1 MNLEVN
7 AKRRSVITTIGLLS
21 TVGLHPSAK
30 GMHRFID
37 TLTPCFSS
45 CTPVWTLSPSI
56 PGGPYCGPHN
66 VVSIPK
72 IEFYC
77 NVVHWRK
84 FHPAYIHTARHIH
97 TLYIVTTFQHFQ
109 WDEPLMW
116 CLYRQFLR
124 ASTRLKNENE
134 NYVYGYEISIGTLSH
149 VYEKIKTLICDIH
162 NWDTIDL
169 HPREP
174 IYCVF
179 GPESSETHEEFNLSI
194 IKWTYLKV
202 SYSWSAKKRKM
213 YLKYMFLCI

>member
-66 VVSIPK
+66 IVSIPE

-97 TLYIVTTFQHFQ
+97 SSYIISTFQHFQ
-109 WDEPLMW
+109 WDEPLMC

-124 ASTRLKNENE
+124 ASPRLKNKKKSCIWVRNFNWYIILCLGENK
-134 NYVYGYEISIGTLSH
+134 NTHMWYSFILC
-149 VYEKIKTLICDIH
+149 ICNKGNPYTVFLDP
-162 NWDTIDL
+162 NL
-169 HPREP
+169 QP
-174 IYCVF
+174 IY
-179 GPESSETHEEFNLSI
+179 N
-194 IKWTYLKV
+194 
-202 SYSWSAKKRKM
+202 
-213 YLKYMFLCI
+213 

>member
-97 TLYIVTTFQHFQ
+97 SLYIVTTFQHFQ
-109 WDEPLMW
+109 WDQPLMW

-124 ASTRLKNENE
+124 ASTRLKNENKLCLWVWNFNWHFILCLGE
-134 NYVYGYEISIGTLSH
+134 NKNTHMWHSWLRYYRFASKGTHILC
-149 VYEKIKTLICDIH
+149 IWTQIFT
-162 NWDTIDL
+162 NTWGMQ
-169 HPREP
+169 P
-174 IYCVF
+174 IY
-179 GPESSETHEEFNLSI
+179 N
-194 IKWTYLKV
+194 
-202 SYSWSAKKRKM
+202 
-213 YLKYMFLCI
+213 